1 MYCIYT
7 YIPETNP
14 VPRGYTVSANLSIH
28 SLVLISFVPALV
40 LLLFFYVSTFRRMF
54 AVPKIA
60 VFCRSQ
66 TSWCPGMLLTYFL
79 NDFEILLFAPF
90 ITAITVVFTFHI
102 RCISI
107 VRSLYFKIFS
117 ASYSITFLSPEIAT
131 SISVHFLCSV
141 SRIIKSGLFLGMALS
156 VCTCWFH
163 SMVTLLFFIFKHDGG
178 KIHKVRSECDV
189 VPSDL
194 Y

>member
-1 MYCIYT
+1 MC
-7 YIPETNP
+7 
-14 VPRGYTVSANLSIH
+14 
-28 SLVLISFVPALV
+28 
-40 LLLFFYVSTFRRMF
+40 

-102 RCISI
+102 RHISI
-107 VRSLYFKIFS
+107 VRSWYFKIFS
-117 ASYSITFLSPEIAT
+117 ASFSITFLSPEIAT
-131 SISVHFLCSV
+131 SISMLILCSV
-141 SRIIKSGLFLGMALS
+141 SRIIMSGLLLGMVLS

-163 SMVTLLFFIFKHDGG
+163 SMVILLLLRFYNNYYNSFKY
-178 KIHKVRSECDV
+178 
-189 VPSDL
+189 PSDTH
-194 Y
+194 